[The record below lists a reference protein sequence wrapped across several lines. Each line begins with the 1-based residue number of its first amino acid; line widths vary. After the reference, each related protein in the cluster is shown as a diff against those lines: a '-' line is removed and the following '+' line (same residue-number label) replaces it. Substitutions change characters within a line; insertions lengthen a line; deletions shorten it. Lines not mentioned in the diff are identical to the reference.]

1 MAVCAALWS
10 HIKPDVDGHIYPCCR
25 WILPKNEI
33 KMHGWWENEIAKLP
47 KISDGT
53 QSALDSDYFNSIR
66 ERMLAGEELP
76 ECKQCTIEENL
87 GDGTSMRTE
96 MNTQYGHH
104 INKTPKIR
112 YIELMFSTHCNL
124 ACRMC
129 GEYASSKWKLINNPN
144 LTVDTS
150 IDGSD
155 LENYDSDFS
164 KLDQIKVVGGEPFLA
179 KDHYN
184 FLDKFITQVDNPENV
199 GIHYCTNGT
208 IFPNKNII
216 DYWKKLKK
224 VKIVVSV
231 DAYGTLNDYLRPG
244 SSWKKVNET
253 IEKFKN
259 IEDVN
264 IELSTHSVITSLSV
278 LQLHKLIDWR
288 GERQLG
294 GTFHVTEGPWHLAI
308 SYLVDEEKDKIR
320 TYLNSLRTKY
330 SIPPPH
336 WLANV
341 YPTGLIDII
350 EEALNENPDERYTYE
365 DIAKEE
371 QKLDKYFNQ
380 DFWDNIQK

>member
-1 MAVCAALWS
+1 
-10 HIKPDVDGHIYPCCR
+10 
-25 WILPKNEI
+25 
-33 KMHGWWENEIAKLP
+33 
-47 KISDGT
+47 
-53 QSALDSDYFNSIR
+53 
-66 ERMLAGEELP
+66 
-76 ECKQCTIEENL
+76 
-87 GDGTSMRTE
+87 
-96 MNTQYGHH
+96 
-104 INKTPKIR
+104 
-112 YIELMFSTHCNL
+112 
-124 ACRMC
+124 MC

-164 KLDQIKVVGGEPFLA
+164 KLDELKVVGGEPFLA
-179 KDHYN
+179 KEHYD

-199 GIHYCTNGT
+199 SIHYCTNGT

-216 DYWKKLKK
+216 NYWKKLKI

-244 SSWKKVNET
+244 SSWKKINEN
-253 IEKFKN
+253 IEKFRN

-264 IELSTHSVITSLSV
+264 IELTTHSVITSLNV

-288 GERQLG
+288 AERQLE
-294 GTFHVTEGPWHLAI
+294 GTFHVTDGPYHLAI
-308 SYLVDEEKDKIR
+308 SRLVDEEKDKIR

-330 SIPPPH
+330 SNPPPH
-336 WLANV
+336 WLTNI
-341 YPTGLIDII
+341 YPTGLTDII
-350 EEALNENPDERYTYE
+350 EESLLSPIPKIDKKFSFE